1 MSHATRTQG
10 SPLTSSQVVSY
21 AVSFLVPS
29 LPSVMPSFYPQA
41 MNGQLPLT
49 PPYSAPYEHQSCHPS
64 QYHHDSYAPQ
74 QSLPPRLDSAM
85 DYSHRYPP
93 PPTSSQQ
100 SAYQRASYCGQNLP
114 PISSYYEP
122 MGAPILPPLRIQDG
136 YRAAERD
143 YYHAYQHGVT
153 SQASQQPAQAPKE
166 EQTTGGVSAKL
177 DYDMERMTDF
187 VAEAAQGMYALHS
200 SNICLAD
207 IDICRSILPGTTVQP
222 HFRKWVSQVLTATRL
237 PSATIL
243 LSLHYLTVRMRDF
256 PSTIQKSEHSL
267 YRLLTVSMILGSKF
281 LDDNTFINRSWSDVT
296 SIKVTELNVLEIEWL
311 ALIGFDLHA
320 DSTDP
325 NGVSLWIRAWKE
337 YDARA
342 ASKARSMRLSPLNT
356 NIQRQKSLR
365 SGSSVFQPG
374 YTKTAHGTYTPLS
387 SGSTHSSHGT
397 PYVSSDP
404 WNSSE
409 QNHNDYY
416 SSQARYQSM
425 NDFGYGVQYASHGR
439 NSNASYSQYSLP
451 PLQSVAPSF
460 YTPWNHNSWE
470 QSHGYGCHCVGCSR
484 QTSSYMMG
492 SSFAPQTVVG

>member
-1 MSHATRTQG
+1 
-10 SPLTSSQVVSY
+10 
-21 AVSFLVPS
+21 
-29 LPSVMPSFYPQA
+29 MPSFYPQA
-41 MNGQLPLT
+41 VNGQLPLT
-49 PPYSAPYEHQSCHPS
+49 PPYNAPYDHT

-100 SAYQRASYCGQNLP
+100 NAYQRSSYCGQSLP

-122 MGAPILPPLRIQDG
+122 IGAPILPPLRIQDA
-136 YRAAERD
+136 YRTADRD
-143 YYHAYQHGVT
+143 YYHSYQQGVT
-153 SQASQQPAQAPKE
+153 SQVTQQHAQAPKE
-166 EQTTGGVSAKL
+166 EPTTGGVSAKL

-187 VAEAAQGMYALHS
+187 VSETAQGMYALHS

-207 IDICRSILPGTTVQP
+207 IDICRSIVPGTTVQP

-243 LSLHYLTVRMRDF
+243 LSLHYLTVRMREY
-256 PSTIQKSEHSL
+256 PTSITKSEHAL

-296 SIKVTELNVLEIEWL
+296 SIKVTELNTLEIEWL
-311 ALIGFDLHA
+311 ATIGFDLHA

-342 ASKARSMRLSPLNT
+342 TSKARSMRLSPLNT
-356 NIQRQKSLR
+356 NIQRQKSFHSSR
-365 SGSSVFQPG
+365 STYQSG
-374 YTKTAHGTYTPLS
+374 YAKTAHGTFTPLS
-387 SGSTHSSHGT
+387 SGSVTSSSGT
-397 PYVSSDP
+397 PYMSSDP
-404 WNSSE
+404 WNRPE
-409 QNHNDYY
+409 QSHSDYY

-425 NDFGYGVQYASHGR
+425 DEFAYASGYGSHGR
-439 NSNASYSQYSLP
+439 HSAAPYSQYSLP
-451 PLQSVAPSF
+451 PLHAVAPSF
-460 YTPWNHNSWE
+460 YTPWNHNAWE
-470 QSHGYGCHCVGCSR
+470 HHHGFGCHCVGCSR
-484 QTSSYMMG
+484 QSSSYMLG